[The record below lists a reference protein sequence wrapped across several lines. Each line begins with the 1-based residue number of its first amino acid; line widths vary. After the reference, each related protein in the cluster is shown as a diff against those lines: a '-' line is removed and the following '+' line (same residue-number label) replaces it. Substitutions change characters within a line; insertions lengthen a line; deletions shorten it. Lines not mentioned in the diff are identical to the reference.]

1 MWHVGI
7 NTPVVKFILNMFVP
21 SDGSKSCESR
31 KRGQHFHG
39 VCYPG
44 QPNEQ
49 RLCFGHQSSYIPAWK
64 ATRNQILHGAV
75 PLSFL
80 HYPQGYQR
88 VTTHAEWRVKTV
100 VWIGVVSGV
109 IMHKAFAARFM
120 MPRRLGAKKGCLLWH
135 CRSPCGQIHFIALRK
150 SRVTYYNGI
159 YLDLIPVNRSLY
171 RPSVALWLQII
182 TFDSGIWPILGGL
195 ENAIQPHEMLDIVIT
210 KNFMIH
216 SDRRITSWHSD
227 GPFRVAPRLC
237 FKSEAKCN
245 AIAMKRICY
254 SPEKETHFYEK
265 GFALS
270 HVSKVRVF
278 ATQKWPTPSA
288 EGLTILVQRTT
299 RIKIIVNSILNI
311 L

>member
-1 MWHVGI
+1 MGPRRLMWHVGI
-7 NTPVVKFILNMFVP
+7 NTPVVKFILNVFVP

-64 ATRNQILHGAV
+64 ATRNQILHGTV

-88 VTTHAEWRVKTV
+88 LTTHAEWLVKTV

-159 YLDLIPVNRSLY
+159 YLYLIPVNRSLY
-171 RPSVALWLQII
+171 RPFCRFVAADYHLRLWYLAHPYLKSADWRMQSMQFIQIAGSHYDTPMGHSELPQGSVSKARLSAMLLLWKG
-182 TFDSGIWPILGGL
+182 F
-195 ENAIQPHEMLDIVIT
+195 VI
-210 KNFMIH
+210 
-216 SDRRITSWHSD
+216 
-227 GPFRVAPRLC
+227 P
-237 FKSEAKCN
+237 
-245 AIAMKRICY
+245 MKRKLIF
-254 SPEKETHFYEK
+254 TR
-265 GFALS
+265 
-270 HVSKVRVF
+270 KV
-278 ATQKWPTPSA
+278 
-288 EGLTILVQRTT
+288 LH
-299 RIKIIVNSILNI
+299 
-311 L
+311 

>member
-1 MWHVGI
+1 MGPRRLMWHVGI

-171 RPSVALWLQII
+171 RPFCRFVAADYHLRLWYLARPYLKSADWRMQ
-182 TFDSGIWPILGGL
+182 S
-195 ENAIQPHEMLDIVIT
+195 NHT
-210 KNFMIH
+210 KCC
-216 SDRRITSWHSD
+216 TLW
-227 GPFRVAPRLC
+227 
-237 FKSEAKCN
+237 
-245 AIAMKRICY
+245 
-254 SPEKETHFYEK
+254 
-265 GFALS
+265 
-270 HVSKVRVF
+270 
-278 ATQKWPTPSA
+278 
-288 EGLTILVQRTT
+288 
-299 RIKIIVNSILNI
+299 
-311 L
+311 